1 MELPTRGTKHK
12 LTYQW
17 DGTSSSHQKAYTNL
31 GFNLNHQKQTPKA
44 RRAII
49 FQPVERKGVHKH
61 RFRENEVA
69 EKYITD
75 EETRYKLTRTIK
87 LRGDR

>member
-1 MELPTRGTKHK
+1 MELPTRGK
-12 LTYQW
+12 YI
-17 DGTSSSHQKAYTNL
+17 DPPTSGMAPVPPTRKPTQIFS
-31 GFNLNHQKQTPKA
+31 FNLNHQKQTSKA

-49 FQPVERKGVHKH
+49 FQPVERKGVFKH

-75 EETRYKLTRTIK
+75 EGTR
-87 LRGDR
+87 